1 MAIFNKVAM
10 FLLLSSRCAVKIPR
24 KSLIPANISN
34 ALDEMCPCA
43 TSLRNHWCDLREC
56 AEGVVSLHPTF
67 DSNTK
72 TQRAGSMRSCKQ
84 MKESDLAGW
93 ICAAKLL
100 QVPFS
105 MDCIMVSS
113 CSTVQEN

>member
-1 MAIFNKVAM
+1 M

-24 KSLIPANISN
+24 KSVIPANISN

-72 TQRAGSMRSCKQ
+72 THLSVQ
-84 MKESDLAGW
+84 
-93 ICAAKLL
+93 AA
-100 QVPFS
+100 
-105 MDCIMVSS
+105 
-113 CSTVQEN
+113 